1 MAQQDRVR
9 KSKQGVFSVISVT
22 DAIAGDVASELRKVV
37 TESFAEGYV
46 KIILDLNSVP
56 FIDSKSL
63 EILSEI
69 QKESQKNGGGMK
81 VANPSDI
88 CRDIFY
94 ATRLSSSL
102 EIYSDVE
109 NAKRSFL

>member
-1 MAQQDRVR
+1 MSKQDKVE
-9 KSKQGVFSVISVT
+9 KSKQGVFSVITIT
-22 DAIAGDVASELRKVV
+22 DAIAKDVASEMKKAV
-37 TESFAEGYV
+37 TESLAEGYV
-46 KIILDLNSVP
+46 KIILDLNLVP
-56 FIDSKSL
+56 FIESKSL
-63 EILSEI
+63 EMLLEMH
-69 QKESQKNGGGMK
+69 KESQKKGGGIRI
-81 VANPSDI
+81 ANPNDI